1 MSSIPPAARHE
12 LSSLAAVIDP
22 ARAAD
27 LARDLGDAAELG
39 GALLL
44 GTAFPAMRPVHGWQ
58 LDALRRV
65 TADGWRTP
73 RDLGGYL
80 ERLGRALWSGAAPG
94 GPLPAEQDPDF
105 SGFRRAVWVERARI
119 ALRELV
125 PQRLGGGSVLVTAA
139 ELSDLAEAIFEVLL
153 AEASRHVARRCGP
166 PLRADGRPSS
176 IVVLGMGKLGGRELN
191 AGSDV
196 DVVFFYDTDDG
207 DAETSLHEHWARV
220 AQRVTAAIDEPTAD
234 GQVWRVDL
242 RLRPEGSR
250 GAIVNSLGAAERYY
264 ETWGRLWERAAL
276 LRARPI
282 AGDRALGAQLD
293 AEVVTPFV
301 YRRTVDPTIAAAL
314 ADLVVRSRVEL
325 SNDPAR
331 DLKLGPGGIREAE
344 FFVQTLQLVWGG
356 QDPSLRVRG
365 TLPALARLR
374 ANGLVTEREGRAIAD
389 AYVLLR
395 SAEHAI
401 QWARGTQTHELPA
414 DPNELERLAR
424 TLGYA
429 SSGAF
434 GAALEGARATVGELF
449 ASLAPDRPALARSRS
464 AEIVQLLAGDD
475 DERLVAAVER
485 RFGVDVSE
493 HLQALARRPDGPLGE
508 ATRERFPGFAEQVLD
523 AIEDSAHP
531 GQAAQFLRAFFQRL
545 FAPGAYIAG
554 LAANEHALRRLVRAL
569 GASEFVGDA
578 VVARPDLADLVL
590 GGGRI
595 PDPCEVVREEIAL
608 SRRGMADE
616 ADPEEARAAFVA
628 ATRRAKLWVMVAVA
642 VADLGG
648 QVETREATWLLS
660 DLAAEI
666 LDQAVRFELGDGA
679 RGLAVIAMGKLGG
692 KDIGYGSDLDV
703 LFVYDPAFA
712 PRPEEAGA
720 HYTRRAQRVM
730 RLVQEPSSV
739 TRGYELDT
747 RLRPSGSQ
755 GLLVTSLRSF
765 ARYHGVALP
774 TANAEDS
781 RPVGLATGAAWERQA
796 LLRARCCAGDRGL
809 GARVIQVAEEAAYER
824 GAAPSAE
831 VHHLRMRM
839 ERELARE
846 QPGRFD
852 LKLGRGG
859 LLDLEFAVQWLQMRH
874 GADLAVRTPDTLE
887 AMTALR
893 DRGYLAPDAF
903 ATLQDGYLFLRR
915 LEQRLHV
922 TRGRASS
929 TLGAGDGALA
939 RAMGLQDTA
948 EASAAEALLARYR
961 DVTEANRQTYLEL
974 LGIEG

>member
-1 MSSIPPAARHE
+1 MSAIPPTSLRD
-12 LSSLAAVIDP
+12 LAAAIDP
-22 ARAAD
+22 ARARE
-27 LARDLGDAAELG
+27 LASDLGDAAEVPA
-39 GALLL
+39 ALLL
-44 GTAFPAMRPVHGWQ
+44 ATAFPAMRPVHGWQ
-58 LDALRRV
+58 VDALRRL

-73 RDLGGYL
+73 RDLAGYL
-80 ERLGRALWSGAAPG
+80 ARLGRALWPRVAPG
-94 GPLPAEQDPDF
+94 APPPAEEEPDF
-105 SGFRRAVWVERARI
+105 SGFRRAFWAERARI

-125 PQRLGGGSVLVTAA
+125 PQRFGGASVLVTAA
-139 ELSDLAEAIFEVLL
+139 ELSDLADAVFEVLL
-153 AEASRHVARRCGP
+153 AEASRQVAHRFGAPR
-166 PLRADGRPSS
+166 RADGRASS
-176 IVVLGMGKLGGRELN
+176 LVVLGMGKLGGRELN
-191 AGSDV
+191 AGSDL

-207 DAETSLHEHWARV
+207 GPEQSLHEHWTRV
-220 AQRVTAAIDEPTAD
+220 ARRVIAVIDEPTAD

-250 GAIVNSLGAAERYY
+250 GPLVNSLGAAERYY

-301 YRRTVDPTIAAAL
+301 YRRTVDPTIVAAL
-314 ADLVVRSRVEL
+314 ADLVLRSRVEL
-325 SNDPAR
+325 SNDPGR
-331 DLKLGPGGIREAE
+331 DLKLGPGGIREVE

-389 AYVLLR
+389 AFVLLR

-401 QWARGTQTHELPA
+401 QWARGTQTHELPT
-414 DPNELERLAR
+414 DPVELERLAR

-429 SSGAF
+429 SSSAF
-434 GAALEGARATVGELF
+434 TAALEEARATVAELF
-449 ASLAPDRPALARSRS
+449 ASLAPDRPPPPRSRS
-464 AEIVQLLAGDD
+464 AEIMQLLAGDD

-485 RFGVDVSE
+485 RFGVDVTE

-508 ATRERFPGFAEQVLD
+508 ATRERFPGFAERVLD
-523 AIEDSAHP
+523 ALEDSANP
-531 GQAAQFLRAFFQRL
+531 GQAAHFLRGFFQRL
-545 FAPGAYIAG
+545 FAPGAYVAG
-554 LAANEHALRRLVRAL
+554 LAANEHALRRLVRAF

-590 GGGRI
+590 GGGQI
-595 PDPCEVVREEIAL
+595 PEPRGVVRDEIAL
-608 SRRGMADE
+608 ARRSVADE
-616 ADPEEARAAFVA
+616 ADPEDARAAFVA
-628 ATRRAKLWVMVAVA
+628 ATRRAKLWVTVAVA

-648 QVETREATWLLS
+648 LVETREATWLLS

-666 LDQAVRFELGDGA
+666 LDQAVRFELGPDA

-703 LFVYDPAFA
+703 LFVYDPACA
-712 PRPEEAGA
+712 PRPDEAGA
-720 HYTRRAQRVM
+720 YFTRRAQRVM
-730 RLVQEPSSV
+730 RLIQEPSSV
-739 TRGYELDT
+739 ARGYELDT

-765 ARYHGVALP
+765 ARYHGVALATP
-774 TANAEDS
+774 TAEDS
-781 RPVGLATGAAWERQA
+781 RPGGLASGAAWERQA
-796 LLRARCCAGDRGL
+796 LLRARCCAGDQAL
-809 GARVIQVAEEAAYER
+809 GARVIEVAHEAAYER
-824 GAAPSAE
+824 GAAPAGE

-846 QPGRFD
+846 RPGRLD

-859 LLDLEFAVQWLQMRH
+859 LLDVEFAVQWLQMRH
-874 GADLAVRTPDTLE
+874 GADPAVRTPDTLE

-893 DRGYLAPDAF
+893 DGGYLSPAAF
-903 ATLQDGYLFLRR
+903 DTFRDGYLFLRR

-929 TLGAGDGALA
+929 VLEGRDGALA
-939 RAMGLQDTA
+939 RAMGFQDTA
-948 EASAAEALLARYR
+948 HASAADALLARYR
-961 DVTEANRQTYLEL
+961 DVTDANRQTYLEV
-974 LGIEG
+974 LGLGE

>member
-1 MSSIPPAARHE
+1 MSAIPPTA
-12 LSSLAAVIDP
+12 LQDLAAAIDP
-22 ARAAD
+22 ARAGE
-27 LARDLGDAAELG
+27 LAHDLGGAAELPT
-39 GALLL
+39 ALLL
-44 GTAFPAMRPVHGWQ
+44 ATAFPAMRPVHGWQ
-58 LDALRRV
+58 VDALLRL

-73 RDLGGYL
+73 RDLAGYL
-80 ERLGRALWSGAAPG
+80 ARLGRALWPRVAPG
-94 GPLPAEQDPDF
+94 APPPAEEEPDF
-105 SGFRRAVWVERARI
+105 SGFRRAFWAERARI

-125 PQRLGGGSVLVTAA
+125 PQRLGGASVLVTAA
-139 ELSDLAEAIFEVLL
+139 ELSDLADAVFEVLL
-153 AEASRHVARRCGP
+153 AEASRHVARRFGEP
-166 PLRADGRPSS
+166 RRADGRASS
-176 IVVLGMGKLGGRELN
+176 LVVLGMGKLGGRELN

-207 DAETSLHEHWARV
+207 GAETSLHEHWTRV
-220 AQRVTAAIDEPTAD
+220 AQRVTATIDEPTAD

-250 GAIVNSLGAAERYY
+250 GPLVNSLGAAERYY

-282 AGDRALGAQLD
+282 AGDRALGAQVD
-293 AEVVTPFV
+293 AEVVTPCV

-314 ADLVVRSRVEL
+314 SDLVVRSRVEL
-325 SNDPAR
+325 SSDPSR

-389 AYVLLR
+389 AFVLLR

-401 QWARGTQTHELPA
+401 QWARGTQTHELPT
-414 DPNELERLAR
+414 DPVELERLAR

-429 SSGAF
+429 SSSAF
-434 GAALEGARATVGELF
+434 ATALERARTTVGELF
-449 ASLAPDRPALARSRS
+449 ASLAPDRPAPPRSRS

-475 DERLVAAVER
+475 DERLAAAVER
-485 RFGVDVSE
+485 RFGVDVTE
-493 HLQALARRPDGPLGE
+493 HLQALARRPDGLLGE

-523 AIEDSAHP
+523 ALEDSAHP
-531 GQAAQFLRAFFQRL
+531 GQAAHFLRGFFQRL
-545 FAPGAYIAG
+545 FAPSAYVAG
-554 LAANEHALRRLVRAL
+554 LAANEHALRRLVRAF

-595 PDPCEVVREEIAL
+595 PEPRGVVRDEIAL
-608 SRRGMADE
+608 ARRGEADE
-616 ADPEEARAAFVA
+616 GDPEDARAAFVA

-666 LDQAVRFELGDGA
+666 LDQAVRFELGPDA

-703 LFVYDPAFA
+703 LFVYDPACA
-712 PRPEEAGA
+712 PRPDEAGA
-720 HYTRRAQRVM
+720 YFTRRAQRVM
-730 RLVQEPSSV
+730 RLIQEPSSV

-774 TANAEDS
+774 TPNPDDS

-796 LLRARCCAGDRGL
+796 LLRARCCAGDAAL
-809 GARVIQVAEEAAYER
+809 GAQVIAVAHEAAYER
-824 GAAPSAE
+824 GAAPAAE

-846 QPGRFD
+846 RPGRLD

-859 LLDLEFAVQWLQMRH
+859 LLDVEFAVQWLQMRH
-874 GADLAVRTPDTLE
+874 GADPAVRTADTLE

-893 DRGYLAPDAF
+893 DGGYLAPAAF
-903 ATLQDGYLFLRR
+903 ETFHDGYLFLRR

-929 TLGAGDGALA
+929 VLEARDGALA

-948 EASAAEALLARYR
+948 EASAADALLARYR
-961 DVTEANRQTYLEL
+961 DVTDANRQTYLEV
-974 LGIEG
+974 LGIAE